1 MKHAL
6 NRFLFDSN
14 VPVMIDG
21 TGLQPD
27 PDLATRNLERA
38 KQVIARMGAK
48 WCCWNPRAAENDMQT
63 YAAHSHTEE

>member
-6 NRFLFDSN
+6 NRFLFDNN

-38 KQVIARMGAK
+38 KQVIHKMGKK
-48 WCCWNPRAAENDMQT
+48 WCCWNPRNDAKEIQ
-63 YAAHSHTEE
+63 